1 MSNSEKFNNE
11 ELSFEDLLKD
21 LGVDATKKVEVKTQK
36 KKITE
41 LKATLNDD
49 NVKVEQK
56 LTQSETISTKVEFNP
71 TSSDDLFAEIEQK
84 IIENTDGNNTSESKH
99 IVENGKT
106 FVDITEQYVKRDT
119 SQAEETPRVVTRKKK
134 KVRTFNEIFSDFF
147 KNFIP
152 VKKDSTKEKI
162 RKIIMDV
169 SIITIVCCCV
179 AFGNLY
185 VERQLY
191 LKQTEEIKGMVVD
204 TDGWDDNQ
212 YVEAWQ
218 EVFAKYPTIQFP
230 ENMNL
235 KYSYLY
241 AVNQDLVGWVK
252 IANTNLDVQV
262 VQSNDNDY
270 YLNRDFYG
278 KTSRYGCPYLDF
290 KNDPQYLDDN
300 TVIYGHHMT
309 DGLVFSNLDKYK
321 TLEGYKES
329 PIIEYSTLYETY
341 HFKVFA
347 AFVSNAHLDD
357 DNGQF
362 FNFIATDFSTD
373 EKFSGFIKEVEKRSI
388 FKTGVNVQPDDKIIT
403 LVTCSYEFDS
413 ARLVIMGRLLRE
425 NEEPVVDVDA
435 ATLNTSPKYP
445 QAWYDAKNMTNPY
458 ADDICWTP

>member
-1 MSNSEKFNNE
+1 MNNSENNNNE
-11 ELSFEDLLKD
+11 ILSFEELRKK
-21 LGVDATKKVEVKTQK
+21 LGMDEPPKTETKPNNTEKTVDTTPSTDDIFAQIEQ
-36 KKITE
+36 
-41 LKATLNDD
+41 TLN
-49 NVKVEQK
+49 
-56 LTQSETISTKVEFNP
+56 ETT
-71 TSSDDLFAEIEQK
+71 
-84 IIENTDGNNTSESKH
+84 ENETVNESKH

-106 FVDITEQYVKRDT
+106 FVDITEQYVKKET
-119 SQAEETPRVVTRKKK
+119 VTEPEIVTEEEAETVIVTPKKK

-147 KNFIP
+147 KGFIP
-152 VKKDSTKEKI
+152 LKKDSTKEKI
-162 RKIIMDV
+162 RKIIMDAA
-169 SIITIVCCCV
+169 IITIIGCCF
-179 AFGNLY
+179 AFADLY
-185 VERQLY
+185 VERQVQ
-191 LKQTEEIKGMVVD
+191 LKQKEEIKETIVE
-204 TDGWDDNQ
+204 TDDFDDNQ

-218 EVFAKYPTIQFP
+218 DVFAKYPTIQFP

-252 IANTNLDVQV
+252 IDNTNLDVQV
-262 VQSNDNDY
+262 VQSSDNDY

-290 KNDPQYLDDN
+290 KNDSKYLDDN

-309 DGLVFSNLDKYK
+309 DGLMFSNLDKYK

-341 HFKVFA
+341 YFKVFA
-347 AFVSNAHLDD
+347 AFISNAKVVD
-357 DNGQF
+357 DNGNF
-362 FNFIATDFSTD
+362 FNFIVTDFVTD
-373 EKFSGFIKEVEKRSI
+373 EKFSGFVDEVEKRSI
-388 FKTGVNVQPDDKIIT
+388 FKTDVNVQPDDKLIT

-413 ARLVIMGRLLRE
+413 ARLVVMGRLLRE
-425 NEEPVVDVDA
+425 NEDKSVLVDE

>member
-1 MSNSEKFNNE
+1 MNNNE
-11 ELSFEDLLKD
+11 NNNEILSFEELRKK
-21 LGVDATKKVEVKTQK
+21 LGMDEAPKTEVIPK
-36 KKITE
+36 KKGETVASTP
-41 LKATLNDD
+41 ATDDIFTQIEQALN
-49 NVKVEQK
+49 E
-56 LTQSETISTKVEFNP
+56 TTETIN
-71 TSSDDLFAEIEQK
+71 
-84 IIENTDGNNTSESKH
+84 ESKH

-106 FVDITEQYVKRDT
+106 FVDITEQYVKKET
-119 SQAEETPRVVTRKKK
+119 VIAPETKVEERTETVKPKKK

-147 KNFIP
+147 KGFIP
-152 VKKDSTKEKI
+152 LKKDSTKEKI

-169 SIITIVCCCV
+169 AIITIIGCCF
-179 AFGNLY
+179 AFVDLY
-185 VERQLY
+185 VERQVQL
-191 LKQTEEIKGMVVD
+191 QQREEIENTIVD
-204 TDGWDDNQ
+204 TNDFDDNQ

-218 EVFAKYPTIQFP
+218 DVFAKYPTIQFP

-252 IANTNLDVQV
+252 IDNTNLDVQV
-262 VQSNDNDY
+262 VQSSDNDY
-270 YLNRDFYG
+270 YLNRDFYR

-309 DGLVFSNLDKYK
+309 DGLMFSNLDKYK

-341 HFKVFA
+341 YFKVFA
-347 AFVSNAHLDD
+347 AFISNAKVVD
-357 DNGQF
+357 DNGNF
-362 FNFIATDFSTD
+362 FNFIVTDFVTD
-373 EKFSGFIKEVEKRSI
+373 EKFSGFVDEVEKRSI
-388 FKTGVNVQPDDKIIT
+388 FKTDVNVQPDDKLIT

-413 ARLVIMGRLLRE
+413 ARLVVMGRLLRE
-425 NEEPVVDVDA
+425 NEDKSVLVDEA
-435 ATLNTSPKYP
+435 ILNTSPKYP